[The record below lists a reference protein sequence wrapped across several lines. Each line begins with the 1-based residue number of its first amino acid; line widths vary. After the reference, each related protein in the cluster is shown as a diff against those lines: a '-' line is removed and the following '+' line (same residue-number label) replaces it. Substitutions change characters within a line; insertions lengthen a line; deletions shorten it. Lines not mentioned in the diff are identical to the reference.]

1 MFEITIKNK
10 KYYVEKSKRKY
21 KKYDVYDKDEKYII
35 SFGDTR
41 YEHYKDKLGL
51 YSKLDHEDKDRQE
64 NYLKRS
70 KGIGNINNPKSA
82 NFWSRNILW

>member
-10 KYYVEKSKRKY
+10 KYYVQKSNRKY
-21 KKYDVYDKDEKYII
+21 KKYDVYDKDDKYIT

-51 YSKLDHEDKDRQE
+51 YSKLDHEDKDRRE